1 MENTQGNPVP
11 VSTRVKQLEDAV
23 KTMSG
28 DLDSVAVFSKQTGD
42 TASDLKKQ
50 LMTASKL
57 IQDLSVKLTVCESK
71 LKRMEQVFD
80 NLDRIMEDTQI
91 RHVALVRVLMNKEE
105 VTDKAL
111 DKETASIKE
120 AVLKEQLDVLVRQEV
135 LKPSEIVD
143 RDSTIVF
150 KEIKD
155 DGEVTMSR
163 AQYTFAAL
171 ETTLGS
177 EIATMFLDKK
187 VGESVKTSSDSD
199 RNLIVTE
206 IYKLKS

>member
-23 KTMSG
+23 KTMSS

-171 ETTLGS
+171 ETALGS

-187 VGESVKTSSDSD
+187 VGESVKTSNDYD
-199 RNLIVTE
+199 RNLVVTE
-206 IYKLKS
+206 IYNLKS

>member
-1 MENTQGNPVP
+1 
-11 VSTRVKQLEDAV
+11 
-23 KTMSG
+23 
-28 DLDSVAVFSKQTGD
+28 
-42 TASDLKKQ
+42 
-50 LMTASKL
+50 
-57 IQDLSVKLTVCESK
+57 
-71 LKRMEQVFD
+71 MEQVFD

-135 LKPSEIVD
+135 LEPSETVD

-171 ETTLGS
+171 ETALGS

>member
-23 KTMSG
+23 KTMSS

-171 ETTLGS
+171 ETALGS

-187 VGESVKTSSDSD
+187 VGESVKTSNDSD
-199 RNLIVTE
+199 RNLVVTE
-206 IYKLKS
+206 IYNLKS

>member
-11 VSTRVKQLEDAV
+11 VSTRVKQLEDSV
-23 KTMSG
+23 KTMSS

-42 TASDLKKQ
+42 TTSDLKKQ

-135 LKPSEIVD
+135 LEPSETVD

-171 ETTLGS
+171 ETALGS

>member
-57 IQDLSVKLTVCESK
+57 IQDLSVKLNVCESK

-187 VGESVKTSSDSD
+187 VGESVKTSNDSD

>member
-11 VSTRVKQLEDAV
+11 VSTRVKQLEDSV
-23 KTMSG
+23 KTMSS
-28 DLDSVAVFSKQTGD
+28 DLDSVAVFSKKTGD
-42 TASDLKKQ
+42 TTSDLKKQ

-135 LKPSEIVD
+135 LEPSETVD

-171 ETTLGS
+171 ETALGS

>member
-23 KTMSG
+23 KTMSS

-171 ETTLGS
+171 ETALGS
-177 EIATMFLDKK
+177 EIAMMFLDKK
-187 VGESVKTSSDSD
+187 VGESVKTSNDSD
-199 RNLIVTE
+199 RNLVVTE
-206 IYKLKS
+206 IYNLKS